1 MDIKELSYFLK
12 IAEYENITKAAQDLF
27 LAQPHLTRQLQNL
40 ENELGVTLFVRDK
53 KRLHITDEGIFLKH
67 QAEQILGLVQ
77 KTKEQIS
84 EMGNGVSGTLYI
96 GSIETVGTIFLPKW
110 ISDFKNLYPKVHYN
124 LWSGNSS
131 DVIERLEKGL
141 IDIGLVRAPFDT
153 DEFDSFPILDEKWIV
168 IINKDHPIANSKRRF
183 VSLEELSSEELFVP
197 TQRINEV
204 SGWFSSK
211 KLTSNIVCGFS
222 PLMNAIVMAEK
233 NLGIAVLPESCKKML
248 ISDKLIVKELS
259 ENMVSTVSFI
269 WKKQYELPGTAKRF
283 LDFVKNNPIDLFS
296 E

>member
-1 MDIKELSYFLK
+1 MDLKELSYFLK

-77 KTKEQIS
+77 KTKDQIS

-96 GSIETVGTIFLPKW
+96 GSIETVGTIFLPTW

-168 IINKDHPIANSKRRF
+168 IINKDHPIANNKRRF
-183 VSLEELSSEELFVP
+183 VSLEELSSEELLVP

-204 SGWFSSK
+204 SGWFNSR

-233 NLGIAVLPESCKKML
+233 NLGIAVLPSL
-248 ISDKLIVKELS
+248 
-259 ENMVSTVSFI
+259 
-269 WKKQYELPGTAKRF
+269 AKRC
-283 LDFVKNNPIDLFS
+283 S
-296 E
+296 

>member
-77 KTKEQIS
+77 KTKDQIS

-96 GSIETVGTIFLPKW
+96 GAIETVGTIFLPKW
-110 ISDFKNLYPKVHYN
+110 ISEFKNLYPKVHYN

-141 IDIGLVRAPFDT
+141 LDIGLVRAPFDT

-168 IINKDHPIANSKRRF
+168 IINKDHPIANNKRRF
-183 VSLEELSSEELFVP
+183 VSLEELSNEELLVP

-211 KLTSNIVCGFS
+211 KLQSNIVCGFS
-222 PLMNAIVMAEK
+222 PLMNAIVLAEK
-233 NLGIAVLPESCKKML
+233 NLGIAILPESCKKML

>member
-96 GSIETVGTIFLPKW
+96 GSIETVGTIYLPTW
-110 ISDFKNLYPKVHYN
+110 ISDFKDLYPKVHYN

-168 IINKDHPIANSKRRF
+168 IINKEHPIANNKRRF
-183 VSLEELSSEELFVP
+183 VSLEELSKEELLVP

-204 SGWFSSK
+204 AGWFSSR
-211 KLTSNIVCGFS
+211 KLSSNIVCGFS

-233 NLGIAVLPESCKKML
+233 NLGIAILPESCKRML

-283 LDFVKNNPIDLFS
+283 LDFVKNNLIDPFF